1 MQAEQQQQQEHL
13 DELRERIRMRLEY
26 PQGAIRFEN
35 GAPEIVRPPKRSA
48 RNLCTILSADPE
60 FVDALRLNE
69 HSNVVEY
76 NGEPLTDRDVTE
88 LRLRIAAL
96 YNLEAGAPTVQELAV
111 YQAGH
116 NAYHPVRDYLE
127 GLTWDKVPRLDG
139 MLVDYA
145 RCADTAVN
153 RTIARRFM
161 ISAVAR
167 VMQPGAKVD
176 TVLIL
181 AGPQGYGK
189 STFFRTLAGEQW
201 FRDDTLDLRNK
212 DASMQLRGA
221 WLYELAELASTRV
234 RDAETVK
241 AFISRPS
248 DHFRP
253 PYGRNV
259 IEQKRQCIFVGTTN
273 EPSFLND
280 PTGARRFWP
289 AEVLGQ
295 IRNVELQRDRDQ
307 LWAEAVAAYR
317 GRERWWLDINE
328 DQALADAQEQ
338 YQHEDPWLPKVA
350 RWLDLPANPSEG
362 FTIETLLNGAIDK
375 DDDRQT
381 KADEMR
387 IGGILTALGFVKRRA
402 STDGVRAWRWF
413 RPDSPTR

>member
-1 MQAEQQQQQEHL
+1 MEAEQPEEGNHV
-13 DELRERIRMRLEY
+13 ERLRDTIRMRLEY
-26 PQGAIRFEN
+26 PNNAIQFRD
-35 GAPEIVRPPKRSA
+35 GAPVITRPPRRTA
-48 RNLCTILSADPE
+48 RNICTILAGDPE
-60 FVDALRLNE
+60 FVDALRLNQ
-69 HSNVVEY
+69 HANVVEC
-76 NGEPLTDRDVTE
+76 NGEPLSDTDVTE
-88 LRLRIAAL
+88 LRLRMAAL
-96 YNLEAGAPTVQELAV
+96 YNLEASAPTVQELAV

-116 NAYHPVRDYLE
+116 NAYHPVRDYLD
-127 GLTWDKVPRLDG
+127 GLKWDKKPRIDS

-145 RCADTAVN
+145 RCADSDVN
-153 RTIARRFM
+153 RTISRRFM

-167 VMQPGAKVD
+167 VMQPGAKCD

-189 STFFRTLAGEQW
+189 STFFRTLAGEDW

-212 DASMQLRGA
+212 DAVMQLRGA

-259 IEQKRQCIFVGTTN
+259 IEQPRQCVFVGTTN

-289 AEVLGQ
+289 AEVLGH
-295 IRNVELQRDRDQ
+295 IRTVELARDRDQ

-317 GRERWWLDINE
+317 ARERWWLDLNE
-328 DQALADAQEQ
+328 DRALAEAQEQ
-338 YQHEDPWLPKVA
+338 YQHEDPWLPKVV
-350 RWLDLPANPSEG
+350 RWLDQPDTPSEA
-362 FTIETLLNGAIDK
+362 FTIEAILNGALKK
-375 DDDRQT
+375 DDDRQSR
-381 KADEMR
+381 ADEMR
-387 IGGILTALGFVKRRA
+387 LGGILTALGYIKRR
-402 STDGVRAWRWF
+402 TRDDGVRAWRWF
-413 RPDSPTR
+413 RRDD